1 MNWEFKHVLREE
13 KFENFREMNIT
24 GILFNKEILANEEL
38 KFQTLREVCFQN
50 VKFVSCVW
58 DNVFLA
64 KVRFVNCE
72 FLNTSIVEANFNKV
86 EFVNC
91 KFKDVNFD
99 NTFLVKV
106 EFINCEFL
114 NTNFIEC
121 NFSKVRFTN
130 CKLTNASIY
139 ETKVSETQFLEG
151 VIQYSKWENIDFEGK
166 FDRVILRENI
176 YRHSKF
182 INTDFFYCEFSL
194 ENFIDTKI
202 SKCDLKTCS
211 FKEINI
217 NIDDLI
223 GSKLSVLNLLSLI
236 NDKGI
241 IIED

>member
-1 MNWEFKHVLREE
+1 MKWEFSGKLLKGNFEE
-13 KFENFREMNIT
+13 YLETNICNIEFE
-24 GILFNKEILANEEL
+24 KENLEKIEV
-38 KFQTLREVCFQN
+38 KFQTIRE
-50 VKFVSCVW
+50 VKFV
-58 DNVFLA
+58 
-64 KVRFVNCE
+64 NCQ
-72 FLNTSIVEANFNKV
+72 
-86 EFVNC
+86 
-91 KFKDVNFD
+91 FKDVNFD

-121 NFSKVRFTN
+121 NFSKVRFIN

-151 VIQYSKWENIDFEGK
+151 VVQYSKWENIDFEGK

-182 INTDFFYCEFSL
+182 INTEFFYCEFSL

-211 FKEINI
+211 FKEVNI